1 MYIIGIKEKD
11 VFLDNYSKF
20 IAVLKLSFNNMKPHF
35 ISKHIIDFN
44 EKSKITVEDL
54 LDKIMAHLEDGNT
67 HHFYS
72 MLSIMKTHGKVADGE
87 LATAV
92 EESLS

>member
-11 VFLDNYSKF
+11 VLIDNYSKF

-54 LDKIMAHLEDGNT
+54 LDKIIAHLDDGDT
-67 HHFYS
+67 RYFYT
-72 MLSIMKTHGKVADGE
+72 MLSIMKAYGKVGDRE
-87 LATAV
+87 LATVV
-92 EESLS
+92 EERLS